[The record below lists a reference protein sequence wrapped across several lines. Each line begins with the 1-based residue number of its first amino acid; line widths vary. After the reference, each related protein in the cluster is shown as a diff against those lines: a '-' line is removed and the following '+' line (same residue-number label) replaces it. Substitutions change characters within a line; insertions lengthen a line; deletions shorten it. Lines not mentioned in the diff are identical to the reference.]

1 MASLKL
7 HIRYNTELP
16 YYDSVKIDAS
26 SGIISEYIP
35 DTTRYKLVNKN
46 SGKVLDVLDGSV
58 DNAAQIVQWTDNGS

>member
-1 MASLKL
+1 MAPLNFISDTTL
-7 HIRYNTELP
+7 ELP